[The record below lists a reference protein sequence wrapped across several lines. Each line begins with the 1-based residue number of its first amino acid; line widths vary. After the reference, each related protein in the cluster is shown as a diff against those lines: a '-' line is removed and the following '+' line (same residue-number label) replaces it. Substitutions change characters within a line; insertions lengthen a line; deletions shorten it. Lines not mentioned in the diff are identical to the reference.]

1 SGGSPRLRRPAPR
14 RRRTG
19 HPDPLRRRPGSR
31 PPLGEGATGL
41 ADLVPVDGL
50 VAPLQGGLRPLP
62 GEHDGVRR
70 TGLAHGVADRLAPVP
85 DRDEV
90 GAARLPGA
98 ALHLAQDLLQRGV
111 AVVLLGEDGDV
122 GQPGGDLAERCP
134 LRGVTRTVSR
144 AFSRLGGVWAKSTMT
159 RGSPSSRSTISIRPA
174 TPPKVARPATR
185 AASGTPA
192 ECAPAIAA
200 SALATLKRPIIG
212 STAAASPSGL
222 WRSE

>member
-1 SGGSPRLRRPAPR
+1 GCAGPAMWPPWPRAPRCVAALAARAPLRGRPGRPGPAARSSGGSPRLRRPAPR

-122 GQPGGDLAERCP
+122 
-134 LRGVTRTVSR
+134 
-144 AFSRLGGVWAKSTMT
+144 
-159 RGSPSSRSTISIRPA
+159 
-174 TPPKVARPATR
+174 
-185 AASGTPA
+185 
-192 ECAPAIAA
+192 
-200 SALATLKRPIIG
+200 
-212 STAAASPSGL
+212 
-222 WRSE
+222 